1 MLLNMRRLDMIKD
14 VPYPAQP
21 EKPLLY
27 AIISR
32 HKKVGSSSAAKKE
45 TIFKKGFQAVTYIV
59 TVGNWTPPAFT
70 QQHSKGVAPNLR
82 SHAIIHNTFW
92 PYDNSTVIGLSQKDK
107 NIWAPFIF
115 LHPWIFCVCSRIHL
129 FHSITIMSN
138 MLTSFLLTWMRD
150 IRMGEGNLIKQL
162 IHAYLHRVY

>member
-1 MLLNMRRLDMIKD
+1 MIKD

-27 AIISR
+27 AIISC

-45 TIFKKGFQAVTYIV
+45 TIFKKGFQAVTYVV
-59 TVGNWTPPAFT
+59 TVGNWTPPAIT

-92 PYDNSTVIGLSQKDK
+92 PYDNSTVIGLSLQKPKQKDK

-115 LHPWIFCVCSRIHL
+115 LHPP
-129 FHSITIMSN
+129 
-138 MLTSFLLTWMRD
+138 
-150 IRMGEGNLIKQL
+150 
-162 IHAYLHRVY
+162 